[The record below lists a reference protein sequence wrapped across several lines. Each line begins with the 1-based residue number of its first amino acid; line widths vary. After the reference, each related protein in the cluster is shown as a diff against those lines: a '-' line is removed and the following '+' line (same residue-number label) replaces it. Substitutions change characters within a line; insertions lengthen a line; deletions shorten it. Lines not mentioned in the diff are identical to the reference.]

1 VEVQASQDAVE
12 QQQFVLVLVL
22 VLEAEQELYFGTVVL
37 LFGQLMQE
45 LQELA

>member
-12 QQQFVLVLVL
+12 QQQLVLVL
-22 VLEAEQELYFGTVVL
+22 VLEAEQGFCFGTVVL

>member
-12 QQQFVLVLVL
+12 QQQFVLVL